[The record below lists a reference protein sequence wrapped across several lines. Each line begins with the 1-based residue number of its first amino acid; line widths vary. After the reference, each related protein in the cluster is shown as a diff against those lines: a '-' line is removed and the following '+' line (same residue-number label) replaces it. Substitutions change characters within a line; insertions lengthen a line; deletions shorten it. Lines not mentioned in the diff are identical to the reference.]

1 MKTWWQQNR
10 PIAPNL
16 FDDEM
21 TLAVEQMR
29 TSPTVGVVY
38 PSSFGRTVRRVLM
51 PETKNH
57 LYYTVRENGIV
68 VLSAWGAPRGRG
80 PKL

>member
-1 MKTWWQQNR
+1 MKTWWQKNR

-21 TLAVEQMR
+21 ALAVERMR
-29 TSPTVGVVY
+29 TSPTVGAVY
-38 PSSFGRTVRRVLM
+38 PSSFGRPVRRVLM
-51 PETKNH
+51 PKTKNH
-57 LYYTVRENGIV
+57 VYYAIREDEIV
-68 VLSAWGAPRGRG
+68 VLSVWGAPRGRG